1 MTDVSYKIQ
10 NINCEHCS
18 HTIKMELLELKGV
31 KTVEVDVKTKIVT
44 VSFELPATLSKIE
57 ELLTEI
63 NYPVE
68 KSQV

>member
-1 MTDVSYKIQ
+1 MTDVMYKIQ
-10 NINCEHCS
+10 NISCEHCS
-18 HTIKMELLELKGV
+18 HTIKMELLELEGV
-31 KTVEVDVKTKIVT
+31 KTVEVDVKSKKVT

-57 ELLTEI
+57 ELLDEI